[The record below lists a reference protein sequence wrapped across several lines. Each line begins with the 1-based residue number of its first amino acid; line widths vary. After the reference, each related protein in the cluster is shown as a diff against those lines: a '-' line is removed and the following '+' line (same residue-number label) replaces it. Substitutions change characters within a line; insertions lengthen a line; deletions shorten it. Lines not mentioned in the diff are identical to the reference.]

1 MLGKVAFS
9 VKIRYT
15 ESVFCGIE
23 VKPVNQK
30 TQMTKQI
37 LAESLKKLLPHHS
50 FEKITI
56 KDITDAAGFIR
67 PTFYNHFKDKYDLVE
82 WIFTEE
88 VIRPGEQLFDVG
100 LFREGIRLM
109 LANMEK
115 EKDFYVRA
123 VKIQGQNS
131 FRDIVFQSFVTLIQK
146 VFAKRTP
153 FPETVPHFF
162 RPEILAEYYANAE
175 TFLLMKWLES
185 GMPIS
190 AEEVE
195 KAHWSLITVSF
206 EDVVK
211 EVSGE
216 EKENR

>member
-1 MLGKVAFS
+1 
-9 VKIRYT
+9 
-15 ESVFCGIE
+15 
-23 VKPVNQK
+23 
-30 TQMTKQI
+30 MTKQI
-37 LAESLKKLLPHHS
+37 LAESLKKLMLHHS

-88 VIRPGEQLFDVG
+88 IIRPGEQLFDVG

-131 FRDIVFQSFVTLIQK
+131 FREIVFHAFVTLIQK